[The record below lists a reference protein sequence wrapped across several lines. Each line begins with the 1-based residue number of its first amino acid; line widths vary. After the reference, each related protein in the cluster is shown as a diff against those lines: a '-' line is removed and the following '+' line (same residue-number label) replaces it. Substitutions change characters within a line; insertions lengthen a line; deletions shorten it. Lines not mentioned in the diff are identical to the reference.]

1 MRHKTVPCTLPCS
14 VDRFCSFLGLL
25 SIISQTQAELR
36 PRTSQPFST
45 TDATLPAPGFVKDSL
60 RTLPSSVLA
69 VRDAYLDHQRA
80 EKDHFQR
87 KEYFRPGKFGDN
99 VLLSPMSQGFFPVGA
114 SSQQD
119 LALHLDESFQL
130 VGNSPC
136 FRACQLP
143 LRAGALEK

>member
-60 RTLPSSVLA
+60 RTLPASVLT

-87 KEYFRPGKFGDN
+87 KEYFRPGKFGDS

-119 LALHLDESFQL
+119 PALHLDESFQL

>member
-1 MRHKTVPCTLPCS
+1 MRHKTAPCTLPCS
-14 VDRFCSFLGLL
+14 VDRFCSFLGPL

-45 TDATLPAPGFVKDSL
+45 MDATLPAPSRTASELCLPLFWQCVMRILTTRGQKRIIFRGRITSDPESL
-60 RTLPSSVLA
+60 GIA
-69 VRDAYLDHQRA
+69 CFWVRCHRD
-80 EKDHFQR
+80 
-87 KEYFRPGKFGDN
+87 
-99 VLLSPMSQGFFPVGA
+99 FFPADA

-119 LALHLDESFQL
+119 PALHFGESFQL

-143 LRAGALEK
+143 LRAGALGK

>member
-45 TDATLPAPGFVKDSL
+45 RDATLPAPGFVKDSL
-60 RTLPSSVLA
+60 RTLPSSVSA

-87 KEYFRPGKFGDN
+87 KEYFRPGKFGDS

-119 LALHLDESFQL
+119 PALHLDESFQL